1 MRYLIIL
8 LFLLFSSISYSQSRI
23 KLEKKGGVFYI
34 PCVINNIN
42 MKLIYDTGASDVF
55 ISLKQAKQFVEN
67 GPLTIDD
74 IIGFQEYQ
82 IASGDIVVGMNII
95 LKKIVVGDRVLTNVE
110 ASVSD
115 NEESPLLFGISAMSK
130 LGDFEFDITGE
141 YLILEDFDSDES
153 LDEIITYGCLEGN
166 CDDGNGTYLWP
177 DAKYVGNWK
186 NGLKDGEG
194 VYESKDYTYRG
205 YYLNGLKD
213 GKGYIKFSNGNT
225 YEGILKKIFIMV
237 WEDMMI
243 MTAQVMK
250 VNM

>member
-1 MRYLIIL
+1 MDT
-8 LFLLFSSISYSQSRI
+8 FAFLFSSISYSQSRI

-67 GPLTIDD
+67 GTLTIDD

-141 YLILEDFDSDES
+141 YLIL
-153 LDEIITYGCLEGN
+153 GC
-166 CDDGNGTYLWP
+166 
-177 DAKYVGNWK
+177 
-186 NGLKDGEG
+186 
-194 VYESKDYTYRG
+194 S
-205 YYLNGLKD
+205 
-213 GKGYIKFSNGNT
+213 S
-225 YEGILKKIFIMV
+225 
-237 WEDMMI
+237 
-243 MTAQVMK
+243 
-250 VNM
+250 

>member
-1 MRYLIIL
+1 MRYLIIVFL
-8 LFLLFSSISYSQSRI
+8 LLFSSISYSQSRI

-67 GPLTIDD
+67 GTLTIDD
-74 IIGFQEYQ
+74 IIWFQEYQ

-141 YLILEDFDSDES
+141 YLILEDFDSDMS
-153 LDEIITYGCLEGN
+153 PDEIITYGCLEGN
-166 CDDGNGTYLWP
+166 CDDGFGTYLWP

-186 NGLKDGEG
+186 NSIKHGEG
-194 VYESKDYTYRG
+194 LYESKDYSYNG
-205 YYLNGLKD
+205 YYINGLKD
-213 GKGYIKFSNGNT
+213 GFGIKLYNSGSK
-225 YEGILKKIFIMV
+225 YEGYFKK
-237 WEDMMI
+237 
-243 MTAQVMK
+243 ARAYSR
-250 VNM
+250 